1 MTNPKIVFFLNFQS
15 AHENYR
21 MVSKTVYFLSSLL
34 LGDFKEK

>member
-21 MVSKTVYFLSSLL
+21 IVSKTV
-34 LGDFKEK
+34 